1 MSKPKILTYTTLFP
15 NSVQPLWGHF
25 VLERMRHLLPYA
37 DVTVIAPVPYF
48 PRMRLNQ
55 RWFEF
60 ASVPHSEQLNGFVVD
75 HPRYLVLPKIG
86 MFTHAVSMFLG
97 TLSQARKH
105 VDAKRCDLIDAH
117 YVYPDGLAAVM
128 LGAKLRKPVVVSA
141 RGSDIHVF
149 SEFRTI
155 RPLIRKVLQRADA
168 IVAVSEDLKNRMVG
182 LGCPSEKITVIENG
196 VDTDLF
202 KPFSKL
208 ECRHKLK
215 LPETRPIVL
224 SVGHLKEVKGFDLL
238 IDAIARLR
246 HTVPDVLLVIVG
258 EGVYRKRLE
267 KQIAKA
273 NLQDNVW
280 LVGSR
285 PHADLPFWYS
295 AADLFCIASSSEGWP
310 NVLLEALGC
319 GLPVVAPRAWSAPEI
334 VKDGTGL
341 LVERS
346 PEAFARAMEEAVHK
360 SWDTHAIVTY
370 ARSRSWNNVARRVRT
385 LYSNVL
391 SSAAH
396 PNANEQDL
404 SSPHAR

>member
-25 VLERMRHLLPYA
+25 VLERMRHLLPFA

-48 PRMRLNQ
+48 PKIRLNR

-60 ASVPHSEQLNGFVVD
+60 ASVPRTEQLNGFVVD

-86 MFTHAVSMFLG
+86 MFTHALSMFLG
-97 TLSQARKH
+97 SLSQARKYLS
-105 VDAKRCDLIDAH
+105 AKSCDLIDAH

-128 LGAKLRKPVVVSA
+128 LGAKLRKPVVVTA
-141 RGSDIHVF
+141 RGSDINVF
-149 SEFRTI
+149 AELRTI
-155 RPLIRKVLQRADA
+155 RPLIRAVLHRADA
-168 IVAVSEDLKNRMVG
+168 IVAVSEDLKKRMIA

-196 VDTDLF
+196 VDTDQF
-202 KPFSKL
+202 RPFSKL
-208 ECRHKLK
+208 ECRRRLA

-224 SVGHLKEVKGFDLL
+224 SVGHLKEVKGFHLL
-238 IDAIARLR
+238 IDAIGRLR
-246 HTVPDVLLVIVG
+246 QTIPNVLLVIVG
-258 EGVYRKRLE
+258 EGIYRKRLQ
-267 KQIAKA
+267 KQIAKS

-310 NVLLEALGC
+310 NVLLEAMGC
-319 GLPVVAPRAWSAPEI
+319 GLPVMAPRAWSAPEI
-334 VKDGTGL
+334 VRDGIGL
-341 LVERS
+341 LVERNAD
-346 PEAFARAMEEAVHK
+346 AFARAMDEALHK
-360 SWDTHAIVTY
+360 NWDTHAIVTY
-370 ARSRSWNNVARRVRT
+370 ARSHGWNNVARRVRT

-391 SSAAH
+391 SNAAH
-396 PNANEQDL
+396 LNANEHDL
-404 SSPHAR
+404 PSPHAR